1 MKINKEKIEKNVG
14 IYCKN
19 DDDYIEYM
27 RLNLGIILD
36 YHNKNLTRQQYN
48 IINECF
54 NILEN
59 MEVKDNEND
68 MSCISNR

>member
-59 MEVKDNEND
+59 MEV
-68 MSCISNR
+68 

>member
-14 IYCKN
+14 IYYKN
-19 DDDYIEYM
+19 DDDYIKYM
-27 RLNLGIILD
+27 RLDLGIILD

-59 MEVKDNEND
+59 MEV
-68 MSCISNR
+68 

>member
-19 DDDYIEYM
+19 DDDYIKYM
-27 RLNLGIILD
+27 RLDLGIILD

-59 MEVKDNEND
+59 MEV
-68 MSCISNR
+68 